1 MNYFDRYCSTLVAND
16 QEQGIPCERV
26 QLIAMT
32 CLMLASKFFDRR
44 TPSIDDMS
52 KIAQHMYSP
61 EEFREEFRQLELEIL
76 DRLKWLLHVPLP
88 HTFFAMLMRVVDVA
102 ESPTPEKGKV
112 SNLQKWGLILIDLSG
127 FEYDFLQYSPLVIA
141 MASLLCSARLE
152 AVKSEHILVAKLEM
166 LRRECDIEQDELVR
180 CAQAVM
186 KYYEVCFPNS
196 PKAENTSFQPVRD
209 EDADG
214 EQMAGEQMAGEQL
227 ADDRA
232 NRKDSS
238 SPASVMT
245 PHFGSAEPSSSGATS
260 Q

>member
-102 ESPTPEKGKV
+102 ESPTPEKGKLSS

-186 KYYEVCFPNS
+186 KYYEVCFPDS

-209 EDADG
+209 EEVDAEQLDG
-214 EQMAGEQMAGEQL
+214 EQLSDGHV
-227 ADDRA
+227 

-238 SPASVMT
+238 SPASVMA
-245 PHFGSAEPSSSGATS
+245 PHFGGTEPSSSGAAS